1 MSTQLERQIIR
12 GRAYLRGLRNV
23 RRGLLTRSKII
34 DALSRKASTISQ
46 IAEEIGLSKSAV
58 RRHLKNM
65 LAEGI
70 VEKLR
75 FKGKILWKLS
85 GSGQLN
91 LEEALA

>member
-1 MSTQLERQIIR
+1 MFTQLERQIIR

>member
-12 GRAYLRGLRNV
+12 GRAYLRDLRNV

-34 DALSRKASTISQ
+34 DALSRKTSTISQ

>member
-1 MSTQLERQIIR
+1 M
-12 GRAYLRGLRNV
+12 RNV

-70 VEKLR
+70 VEKLS

>member
-1 MSTQLERQIIR
+1 MSAQLERQIIR

>member
-1 MSTQLERQIIR
+1 M
-12 GRAYLRGLRNV
+12 RNV

-34 DALSRKASTISQ
+34 DALYEKASTTQQ
-46 IAEEIGLSKSAV
+46 IAEEIGLSESAV
-58 RRHLKNM
+58 RRHLRNM

-70 VEKLR
+70 VEKLK
-75 FKGKILWKLS
+75 FKGKILWRLS

>member
-1 MSTQLERQIIR
+1 M
-12 GRAYLRGLRNV
+12 RNV

-34 DALSRKASTISQ
+34 NILSKKASTISQ
-46 IAEEIGLSKSAV
+46 IAEEVGLGESSI

-70 VEKLR
+70 VERFR
-75 FKGKILWKLS
+75 FKGKVLWRLS
-85 GSGQLN
+85 RSGQLD